1 MTTALANTEFNTR
14 LWPRYHVRL
23 PVLICA
29 EGDSSKV
36 AVPGLACEISQR
48 GMALYGGIDL
58 LPGDL
63 MEVRFQNSAKLSVS
77 GIIRNR
83 SGFCFGLEFLET
95 MASPVAI
102 SDTLQPASDTKE
114 AEEVPSWKGWFT
126 THRGDVAVAAAALL
140 LFSAFLTAGSQTAQN
155 QVAQNK
161 PYQPSLTLT
170 ERMLVAFRSGGAPAR
185 SRYGRESHGA
195 SLGGCA
201 YGALLLSRIGPVRQ
215 DTGWKAHHATRRS
228 IRSIRTCRAKKLP
241 IRRALLILG
250 LKTLTRLSALKF

>member
-1 MTTALANTEFNTR
+1 VTTALANTEFNTR

-63 MEVRFQNSAKLSVS
+63 MEVRFQNSAKMSVS

-95 MASPVAI
+95 MASPEAI

-114 AEEVPSWKGWFT
+114 AEGVPSWKGWFT

-140 LFSAFLTAGSQTAQN
+140 LLSAFLTAGSQTAQN
-155 QVAQNK
+155 QAAQNK
-161 PYQPSLTLT
+161 PSQPSLTLS
-170 ERMLVAFRSGGAPAR
+170 ERMLVA
-185 SRYGRESHGA
+185 
-195 SLGGCA
+195 
-201 YGALLLSRIGPVRQ
+201 
-215 DTGWKAHHATRRS
+215 
-228 IRSIRTCRAKKLP
+228 
-241 IRRALLILG
+241 LG
-250 LKTLTRLSALKF
+250 LAELPPAPVMAGNPTVQVWEDVHTALYYCPGSDLYGKTPDGKLTTQRDAQFDQFEPAARRNCQ